1 MRSSTRKIPTAGL
14 LVLTLLGFALS
25 GCATALTDNCPPIP
39 APVLVHV
46 QLPASRIPGPVAIA
60 DPVAGESAVAAVARE
75 RAARL
80 ENARRLEDAE
90 KFYEDVVTKI
100 GDHNGTE

>member
-1 MRSSTRKIPTAGL
+1 M
-14 LVLTLLGFALS
+14 LLGFALS
-25 GCATALTDNCPPIP
+25 GCATAFPDNCPPIP

-46 QLPASRIPGPVAIA
+46 QLPASRISGPVGVV
-60 DPVAGESAVAAVARE
+60 DPVVGEDAVVAVARE